1 MLKYNKYLVIL
12 LCNTLLFPLF
22 SLCCPDTGTAAE
34 LPPAEIVMAR
44 LAFYGPDRFASTAE
58 EVRSELE
65 AAIQAEGDDVILASE
80 TAASPEDALNIAL
93 DYDRQWAVYGS
104 VTRLGSQ
111 ISIDLRVVNSSLPT
125 NEPRIVFTQGTAD
138 KLSGLCQIMAGQL
151 HQIFLSPYLVS
162 AIRVEGNRRVGT
174 DAIMEHIG
182 TRKGEMYSREQ
193 ISKDIKDIF
202 SMGYF
207 DDIEVDVQHDASGLT
222 VTYMLREKPAI
233 RKIVIKGNSKIE
245 TKDIKEV
252 LNIKPYTVV
261 RDKSLQEAAQKIE
274 ALYSD
279 KGFVGTTVNVSLER
293 ISDQAADVVF
303 EISEGEEVHIKEIKI
318 EGNKAFSDDELKD
331 IMEVTE
337 KKPWWT
343 PSLRNIM
350 AMVKGDAGVLKWD
363 ALERDAGRITA
374 FYHNH
379 GYIDARVGQPKVV
392 RKGTNLYITI
402 PVEEGELYKVGK
414 IDIEQDFFKDK
425 DVLLSNMKIRDED
438 AFSQEV
444 LRKDILKLTDLY
456 ADNGYAHADIQPLIT
471 KDPKEKKVNITLIV
485 DKGPLVKFERIE
497 ITGNTITRDKVIRR
511 ELRVNELEPFS
522 ATGLKRS
529 KDRLNKLGYFED
541 VSMNTSKGSDQEH
554 MNLDIKV
561 KERQTGTFSIGAGY
575 SSVDK
580 LIVMGEISQRNFLG
594 KGQTVNFKGMFGAE
608 TARFS
613 LGFFEPYFMDTR
625 LSMGIDAYNWRQE
638 YTDYTKKSTGGA
650 LRFGYPLTDN
660 LSAFFGGKWDYTDMT
675 DIGDYASQVIKD
687 SKDIKETRAINTGLS
702 YDSRNAFFNPTRGWQ
717 NSIALQYAGGILG
730 GDASFVKTEA
740 TLGYYHPLFWEFT
753 GHIKVG
759 TGYVFEGNGGK
770 LPVWEKFFL
779 GGIDSIRGYKWGR
792 VSPIDPDTD
801 ERVGG
806 HSMFYTQIEAI
817 FPLIKDMGLNGV
829 VFVDAGNA
837 WDKDSAYNFSEL
849 KKTVGAGVRW
859 LSPMGPLRV
868 EWGYNIDR
876 DPGDD
881 KSNWEFKMGGSF

>member
-1 MLKYNKYLVIL
+1 MFKYKNHLIYLLISSFCLCFHATSHGGDFPPSEVL
-12 LCNTLLFPLF
+12 L
-22 SLCCPDTGTAAE
+22 
-34 LPPAEIVMAR
+34 AR
-44 LAFYGPDRFASTAE
+44 PVFYGPEHLADTAQQ
-58 EVRSELE
+58 VADELE
-65 AAIQAEGDDVILASE
+65 AGLVSGGDHVIVIPDE
-80 TAASPEDALNIAL
+80 INSPEEALRIAQ
-93 DYDRQWAVYGS
+93 DHDMQWAVYGS

-111 ISIDLRVVNSSLPT
+111 MSIDLRVVNTSLPGDT
-125 NEPRIVFTQGTAD
+125 PRVVFTQGPAD
-138 KLSGLCQIMAGQL
+138 KLQGLCHIMADRL
-151 HQIFLSPYLVS
+151 HKIFLSPYMV
-162 AIRVEGNRRVGT
+162 AAVRVEGNRRVGT
-174 DAIMEHIG
+174 DAILEHIG
-182 TRKGEMYSREQ
+182 TSKGEMYDPKQ
-193 ISKDIKDIF
+193 ISEDIKNIF

-207 DDIEVDVQHDASGLT
+207 DDVEVDVHDDANGRT
-222 VTYMLREKPAI
+222 VTFMVREKPAI
-233 RKIVIKGNSKIE
+233 RKIIIKGNENID
-245 TKDIKEV
+245 TKDIMEV
-252 LNIKPYTVV
+252 LNLKPYTVV

-274 ALYSD
+274 AMYSD
-279 KGFVGTTVNVSLER
+279 KGYTGTTVTVSLER
-293 ISDQAADVVF
+293 VSDQAADVVF
-303 EISEGEEVHIKEIKI
+303 EISEGEEVFIKEINI
-318 EGNKAFSDDELKD
+318 EGNKAFSDDELKS

-343 PSLRNIM
+343 PSLRNVM
-350 AMVKGDAGVLKWD
+350 AMIKGDAGVLKWD

-379 GYIDARVGQPKVV
+379 GYVDARVGQPKVV

-402 PVEEGELYKVGK
+402 PVEEGEEYKVGK

-425 DVLLSNMKIRDED
+425 DILLSNMKIKDED

-444 LRKDILKLTDLY
+444 LRKDILKLTDMF
-456 ADNGYAHADIQPLIT
+456 ADNGYAHADIQPVIT
-471 KDPKEKKVNITLIV
+471 KDPNEKKVNIKLVV
-485 DKGPLVKFERIE
+485 DKGPLVTFERIS
-497 ITGNTITRDKVIRR
+497 IAGNTITRDKVIRR

-541 VSMNTSKGSDQEH
+541 VNLNTTKGSDNEH
-554 MNLDIKV
+554 MNLEVKV

-594 KGQTVNFKGMFGAE
+594 KGQTVNFKGMFGAQ

-613 LGFFEPYFMDTR
+613 LGFYEPYFMDTR

-675 DIGDYASQVIKD
+675 DIGDYTSQVIKD
-687 SKDIKETRAINTGLS
+687 SQDIKETRAVRAGLS
-702 YDSRNAFFNPTRGWQ
+702 YDSRNAFFNPTHGWQ
-717 NSIALQYAGGILG
+717 NTIYLQYAGGFLG

-740 TLGYYHPLFWEFT
+740 TVSYYHPLFWEFT
-753 GHIKVG
+753 GHIRSG

-801 ERVGG
+801 ERIGG
-806 HSMFYTQIEAI
+806 HSMFYTQIETI

-837 WDKDSAYNFSEL
+837 WDKDSAYNFDKL
-849 KKTVGAGVRW
+849 KKTIGAGVRW

-868 EWGYNIDR
+868 EWGYNLDR
-876 DPGDD
+876 EEGDD
-881 KSNWEFKMGGSF
+881 KTNWEFKMGGSF